1 MPIRAIT
8 FDFWNTLYRDTEK
21 GLSRVTELRM
31 GVLREVAE
39 GSGAAVAEDKLA
51 KAYRA
56 GFEEYLSAWSERR
69 QFGAHEHTTHV
80 LAALGVEVGDGLL
93 ARTATRLEELGS
105 HAELALLPG
114 AAETIPELSRR
125 GIKLGVIS
133 DTGVTPGRV
142 LAGFLKLDGLHGHF
156 SAFTFSD
163 ATGYTKPD
171 PRAFERTLAEL
182 DTLPSEALHVGDL
195 SRTDVAGA
203 LEAGMVAVR
212 MAYKHDDDDPPAP
225 HAVIRDHRELLPL
238 LAVLGNGGGRR
249 PSG

>member
-8 FDFWNTLYRDTEK
+8 FDFWNTLYRDTED

-31 GVLREVAE
+31 EVLREVAE
-39 GSGAAVAEDKLA
+39 GSGAAVAEEELA

-56 GFEEYLSAWSERR
+56 GFEQYLHAWSERR
-69 QFGAHEHTTHV
+69 QFGAHEHATHV
-80 LAALGVEVGDGLL
+80 LAALGIQVDEGLL
-93 ARTATRLEELGS
+93 ARTAARLEELGS
-105 HAELALLPG
+105 QAELALLPG
-114 AAETIPELSRR
+114 AAETIPELARR

-142 LAGFLKLDGLHGHF
+142 LAGFLERDGLHEHF

-171 PRAFERTLAEL
+171 LRAFERTLAEL
-182 DTLPSEALHVGDL
+182 GTPPAEALHVGDL

-203 LEAGMVAVR
+203 LGAGMVAVR

-225 HAVIRDHRELLPL
+225 HAVICDHRELFPL
-238 LAVLGNGGGRR
+238 LAALGNGGRRR
-249 PSG
+249 P